1 MPTNKLNIKT
11 NDDVIVIAGKDR
23 SYQGN
28 LRRGRVIGVLPKEQR
43 VIVDGINVLKRAVRQ
58 TQKVRQGGIV
68 ESPGP
73 IHVSNVMLV
82 CPGCGKPTRVGHRR
96 RQDGTRVR
104 VCKQCDA
111 DIDE

>member
-1 MPTNKLNIKT
+1 MPNNKLNIKT
-11 NDDVIVIAGKDR
+11 DDEVIVIAGKDR

-43 VIVDGINVLKRAVRQ
+43 VIIDGVNILKRAVRQ
-58 TQKVRQGGIV
+58 TQRVRQGGII

-82 CPGCGKPTRVGHRR
+82 CPSCGKPTRVGHRR
-96 RQDGTRVR
+96 HQDGTRVR
-104 VCKQCDA
+104 VCKQCGA

>member
-11 NDDVIVIAGKDR
+11 DDDVIVIAGKDR

-28 LRRGRVIGVLPKEQR
+28 LRRGRVIGVLPKERR

>member
-11 NDDVIVIAGKDR
+11 GDEVIVIAGKDR

-43 VIVDGINVLKRAVRQ
+43 VIVGGMNILKRAVRQ
-58 TQKVRQGGIV
+58 TQRVRQGGIIQ
-68 ESPGP
+68 SPGA
-73 IHVSNVMLV
+73 INISNVMLV
-82 CPGCGKPTRVGHRR
+82 CPACGKPTRVGR
-96 RQDGTRVR
+96 RQRQEGTRVR
-104 VCKQCDA
+104 VCKRCGT

>member
-1 MPTNKLNIKT
+1 MPTNRLDIKT
-11 NDDVIVIAGKDR
+11 DDEVIVIAGKDR

-43 VIVDGINVLKRAVRQ
+43 VIVGGMNILKRAVRQ
-58 TQKVRQGGIV
+58 TQRVRQGGII

-73 IHVSNVMLV
+73 VHVSNVMLV
-82 CPGCGKPTRVGHRR
+82 CPACGKPTRVGHRR
-96 RQDGTRVR
+96 RQDGTGVR
-104 VCKQCDA
+104 VCKKCGT

>member
-1 MPTNKLNIKT
+1 MPANKLNIKT
-11 NDDVIVIAGKDR
+11 GDEVIVIAGKDR
-23 SYQGN
+23 SYHGN

-43 VIVDGINVLKRAVRQ
+43 VIIGGMNILKRAVRQ
-58 TQKVRQGGIV
+58 TQKVRQGGII

-73 IHVSNVMLV
+73 ISISNVMLV
-82 CPGCGKPTRVGHRR
+82 CPACGKPTRVGRRR

-104 VCKQCDA
+104 VCKRCGT

>member
-11 NDDVIVIAGKDR
+11 DDDVIVIAGKDR